1 MKMREHCLPKGVYL
15 RDTRFWV
22 DVTVAGKRIRQPAGE
37 TIEDARALLA
47 KLRGEAHAAEI
58 PRARVGPTVATLI
71 DHYLDRQA
79 LRSRPR
85 SVQSARTCCKRL
97 NEHLGDRRV
106 STLGA
111 EDLEAFVALR
121 LNRDEVG
128 REAVNRDLRYLRAV
142 LRLAVEEGRTDA
154 MPFKVKMLRT
164 VKKLP
169 TILSEEELERL
180 FAAADDRLRPL
191 MITAAMTGL
200 RHSELASLRWDDVDM
215 AGRTIA
221 VTAKPDVGFVPKS
234 HAEREVPVN
243 SALAQVL
250 AKHRKRLVHR
260 RLGDFV
266 FQCNPRRGTRWEPS
280 ALCSAVR
287 GTFKRARL
295 YKKQDRPGLHML
307 RRSFASHA
315 LAAGADIQTVREL
328 GGWASLAVVER
339 YLRSTDTL
347 KREAVERLTRL
358 AS

>member
-1 MKMREHCLPKGVYL
+1 
-15 RDTRFWV
+15 
-22 DVTVAGKRIRQPAGE
+22 VAA
-37 TIEDARALLA
+37 
-47 KLRGEAHAAEI
+47 
-58 PRARVGPTVATLI
+58 LI
-71 DHYLDRQA
+71 DRYLERQA

-85 SVQSARTCCKRL
+85 SLQSARSCCKRL
-97 NEHLGDRRV
+97 RAHLGERRV
-106 STLGA
+106 GTLGA

-142 LRLAVEEGRTDA
+142 LRLAVEEGRVDA

-191 MITAAMTGL
+191 MVTAAMTGL
-200 RHSELASLRWDDVDM
+200 RHSELASLRWEDVDR
-215 AGRTIA
+215 ASRTIA
-221 VTAKPDVGFVPKS
+221 VTAKPEVGFVPKS

-250 AKHRKRLVHR
+250 AEHRRRLVHR
-260 RLGDFV
+260 QRGDFV
-266 FQCNPRRGTRWEPS
+266 FQRNPRRGTRWEPS
-280 ALCSAVR
+280 ALCAVVR
-287 GTFKRARL
+287 ETFKRARL
-295 YKKQDRPGLHML
+295 YRKQDRPGLHML

-315 LAAGADIQTVREL
+315 LATGADVQTVREL

-339 YLRSTDTL
+339 YLRSADAL
-347 KREAVERLTRL
+347 KREAVERLARL